1 MQMVKCYECSKRYN
15 YDDDGFCPKCGAFN
29 QPLRSA
35 RIGADGSVVRG
46 DGINERGH
54 TGSFVHKEYHA
65 EEKARRFSGLEKHL
79 QSRKRAPKPVRLGSS
94 KAGPSSVLTGLA
106 DLASDLYD
114 AFN

>member
-29 QPLRSA
+29 QPPRSA
-35 RIGADGSVVRG
+35 RVSTDGSVVRV

-65 EEKARRFSGLEKHL
+65 EEKARRSSGL
-79 QSRKRAPKPVRLGSS
+79 QKRVQLPKSTERPVRLSDRRARSGG
-94 KAGPSSVLTGLA
+94 ALAGLA
-106 DLASDLYD
+106 ELASDLYD
-114 AFN
+114 VFK